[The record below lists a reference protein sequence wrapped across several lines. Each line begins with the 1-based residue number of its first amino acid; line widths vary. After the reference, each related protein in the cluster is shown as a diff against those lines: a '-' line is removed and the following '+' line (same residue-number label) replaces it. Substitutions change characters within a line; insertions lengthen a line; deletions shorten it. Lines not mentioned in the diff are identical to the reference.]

1 MNMTEERCAI
11 EAIEAIEEGRKE
23 VMAYIHSDADGW
35 MEAKTA
41 LQLRQVYEQHRP
53 LQYDLYLDLSKGE
66 WLARGQAMELSE
78 GDVCVLFRM
87 VTEGLSCTS
96 EMIFTARY
104 KQELEPG
111 NKKDRGRLDSY
122 YRRLKERLKL
132 YGIITEHYTV
142 KPGTRYFVIYP
153 EQWNEKTGKR

>member
-11 EAIEAIEEGRKE
+11 VTIEARRKK
-23 VMAYIHSDADGW
+23 VLAYIHSDAEGW
-35 MEAKTA
+35 KEAGTA
-41 LQLRQVYEQHRP
+41 QQLQQVYEQHRP
-53 LQYDLYLDLSKGE
+53 LYYDIYLDLCKGE
-66 WLARGQAMELSE
+66 WLARGEAMELS
-78 GDVCVLFRM
+78 GADVCVLFRM
-87 VTEGLSCTS
+87 ITEGLSCTS
-96 EMIFTARY
+96 EMIFMARY

-132 YGIITEHYTV
+132 YGITTEHYTV

-153 EQWNEKTGKR
+153 EQWNEESGKR

>member
-1 MNMTEERCAI
+1 MNVTEERCGRETI
-11 EAIEAIEEGRKE
+11 EARPTE
-23 VMAYIHSDADGW
+23 VLAYIHSDADGW
-35 MEAKTA
+35 EEAETA
-41 LQLRQVYEQHRP
+41 QQLQQVYDQHRP
-53 LQYDLYLDLSKGE
+53 MYYDLYLDFSKEE
-66 WLARGQAMELSE
+66 WLARGEAMELSA

-104 KQELEPG
+104 HQELEPG

-132 YGIITEHYTV
+132 YGIKTEHYTV

-153 EQWNEKTGKR
+153 EQWGEETGER